1 MKKVT
6 YFDVEWANGKNKSI
20 CQMGVMCENY
30 EDGEPIY
37 PESNI
42 YVNPEDKF
50 DEICMQVHG
59 ICAERVADK
68 PTFPEVWKEIEPCFI
83 KSIIIGHNVAGADL
97 DALTK
102 ALQRYNID
110 IPELYYVDT
119 LEIART
125 FVPPFAVENYSMS
138 TLCKYFGVDIDTE
151 HDAFDDACANKDLLI
166 ALANT
171 YHFSIDKFVRR
182 YSPNENFKFVQ
193 YVSNP
198 LLRKAI
204 SDFYGVIQG
213 ISIDGNVSN
222 AEFEYIQKW
231 KKENCQYSEC
241 AEVSEI
247 IEFIDEIT
255 SDGVI
260 TSDELHGLHGI
271 MTKYFQTLS
280 SSEITIATQVLAGI
294 LKGIAS
300 DKEVTFDECNELRK
314 WLYKNEYL
322 RGHFPFD
329 RIMELLDKVLEDN
342 QITEDES
349 SLLLSEIDGIL
360 NPVATIKS
368 QISDVKGQNVCL
380 SGNFA
385 YGPKAKVEHYI
396 DDRGGVIVGNVSKK
410 LNILIIGDMECEAYA
425 HGTYGTKTKKAL
437 ELIAQ
442 GCPILL
448 IKEKE
453 FFAQVK

>member
-6 YFDVEWANGKNKSI
+6 YFDIEWANGKNKSI
-20 CQMGVMCENY
+20 CQMGIMCENY
-30 EDGEPIY
+30 EDGEPVY
-37 PESNI
+37 PERNI
-42 YVNPEDKF
+42 YINPEDMF
-50 DEICMQVHG
+50 DEMCIQVHG
-59 ICAERVADK
+59 ICASMVADK
-68 PTFPEVWKEIEPCFI
+68 PTFPEVWKEIEPCFTN
-83 KSIIIGHNVAGADL
+83 SIIIGHNVASADL

-102 ALQRYNID
+102 TLQRYNID

-119 LEIART
+119 LEIARAY
-125 FVPPFAVENYSMS
+125 VPSFAVENYSMS
-138 TLCKYFGVDIDTE
+138 TLCKYFGVIVDTE

-166 ALANT
+166 AMAKT
-171 YHFSIDKFVRR
+171 YHFSIDKFVHR
-182 YSPNENFKFVQ
+182 YFANESFKFVQ

-204 SDFYGVIQG
+204 SDFYGLIQG
-213 ISIDGNVSN
+213 ISIDGKVSSD
-222 AEFEYIQKW
+222 EFEHIKNW
-231 KKENCQYSEC
+231 KNANYQYREC

-260 TSDELHGLHGI
+260 TSDELNGLHGI
-271 MTKYFQTLS
+271 MTKYFHTLS
-280 SSEITIATQVLAGI
+280 SSEITIATQVLSGI

-300 DKEVTFDECNELRK
+300 DRIVTLDECNELKK
-314 WLYKNEYL
+314 WLYHNEYL
-322 RGHFPFD
+322 RGHYPFD
-329 RIMELLDKVLEDN
+329 RIMGLLDKVLEDN

-349 SLLLSEIDGIL
+349 NLLLSEIDDIL
-360 NPVATIKS
+360 NPVESIKS

-380 SGNFA
+380 SGNFS
-385 YGPKAKVEHYI
+385 YGQKSKVEQYI
-396 DDRGGVIVGNVSKK
+396 KDRGGIIVGNVSKK
-410 LNILIIGDMECEAYA
+410 LNILIIGDLECDAYA

-442 GCPILL
+442 GCPIYI
-448 IKEKE
+448 IKEKD